1 MCQAPKQLRLN
12 IFYDG
17 SFTKPMSVKASGG
30 SSVARPQLY
39 QTLAVATISQ
49 AEQQDRFLGSGELNE
64 LASYFASGAKRLE
77 IAQILTENSEII
89 VSRAANRIFVGGSPM
104 AFLEKPKE
112 PELALVDAGRT
123 LKEGM
128 KLGTVTYVE
137 TRGGFLE
144 NLRSIFNTSPSG
156 PVPPGFRP
164 INVSR
169 YGPGNMAKSLRDLSW
184 FLRYATYAIVAGEPN
199 IIIVNTRGL
208 REIIENAC
216 SGEATLVALQ
226 EIKAASLSYFRKD
239 AEATEIVSQYMDVLI
254 TEFKA
259 PTPSN
264 KLRQRPSGDQQGL
277 QLPQIYF
284 SSAERRPK
292 FVMKPGLSAGEK
304 TEVLKAAYRQ
314 IFERDITR
322 AYSLSISD
330 LESKVKNGDISIK
343 EFVRRLAKSP
353 LYQKQFYQP
362 FINSRVIELAF
373 RHILGRG
380 PSSREEV
387 QKYFSIISQGGL
399 AALVDALVDSEEYGD
414 YFGEETVP
422 YIRGLGQEAQEC
434 RNWGPQQDLF
444 NYSAPFRKVPQFIT
458 TFAAYERP
466 LPDQH
471 PYGSGNDPL
480 EIQFGAIFPKET
492 RNPSSR
498 PAPFGKDTKRI
509 LIHQGPGINNQ
520 NSNPQA
526 RGEAPGSL
534 GPKVF
539 KLDQLP
545 GTIGKKAVKGASVK
559 FSESSTQALIRATYL
574 QVFGRDVYEGQRLKV
589 AEIKLENGE
598 ISVREFVRELAKSD
612 LFRQLYWTSLYVC
625 KAIEYIH
632 RRLLG
637 RPTYGRQENNKYFD
651 IAAKKG
657 FYAVVD
663 AIIDSLE
670 YNEAFGEDTVPY
682 ERYLTPNGLAL
693 RNLRVGT
700 IREDV
705 GAKVQKQE
713 TPRFVELGTAKE
725 NRTEPDIE
733 FRINQGVTKQR
744 EQTRIFKLV
753 AGRSDA
759 VSVQTVIRAS
769 YRQIFERD
777 IAPYIS
783 GNEFTELESKLANR
797 EITVKEFIEGL
808 GNSSLYLKEFYT
820 PYPNTKVI
828 ELGTKHFLGR
838 APIDQAEIRKYNQIL
853 ATQGLR
859 TFISVLV
866 GSTEYGQV
874 FGEDTVPYR
883 RFPTLPAANFPNTE
897 KLYNQLT
904 KQNDDLVVPSFKT
917 VKPRF
922 DATKAPMLA
931 KAIADLAAQERQ
943 IDRTQPLFVELGR
956 SFSNGRG
963 QSVEVGVGTSRRK
976 PARIYRLTDGT
987 NQPERQLVINAIY
1000 TQVLDVFSGQIPD
1013 YYRRSELDSKLRN
1026 SEITVREFVRELA
1039 SSDIYRQRFYTPY
1052 PNTKVIEFLFRHLLG
1067 RAPATQGEIRQYN
1080 KLLADKGLRAAVEAI
1095 VDSPEYTRY
1104 FGEDVVPYQR
1114 FPSLPAGNYLG
1125 SVQAAADLVK
1135 QSWSSLSP
1143 SVLAGYSREG

>member
-1 MCQAPKQLRLN
+1 
-12 IFYDG
+12 
-17 SFTKPMSVKASGG
+17 MSVKASGG

-39 QTLAVATISQ
+39 QTLPVATISQ
-49 AEQQDRFLGSGELNE
+49 AEQQDRFLGKGELSE
-64 LASYFASGAKRLE
+64 LGSYFASGAKRLE

-104 AFLEKPKE
+104 AFLEKPQE
-112 PELALVDAGRT
+112 PEMAMVGAGASVQ
-123 LKEGM
+123 EGM

-137 TRGGFLE
+137 SRGGFFE
-144 NLRSIFNTSPSG
+144 NLRSIFNTSAGG
-156 PVPPGFRP
+156 PTPPGFRP
-164 INVSR
+164 INVAR
-169 YGPGNMAKSLRDLSW
+169 YGPGNMSKSLRDLSW
-184 FLRYATYAIVAGEPN
+184 FLRYATYAIVAGDPN
-199 IIIVNTRGL
+199 IISVNTRGL

-216 SGEATLVALQ
+216 SGEATIVALQ
-226 EIKAASLSYFRKD
+226 EIKTASLSFFRKD
-239 AEATEIVSQYMDVLI
+239 PVATEIVTEYMDVLL

-259 PTPSN
+259 PTPST
-264 KLRQRPSGDQQGL
+264 KVRQRPSGDQQGL

-284 SSAERRPK
+284 NAAERRPK
-292 FVMKPGLSAGEK
+292 YAMKPGLSSSEK
-304 TEVLKAAYRQ
+304 TEVVKAAYRQ
-314 IFERDITR
+314 VFERDITR

-330 LESKVKNGDISIK
+330 LESKVKNGDISMK
-343 EFVRRLAKSP
+343 EFIRRLAKSP

-387 QKYFSIISQGGL
+387 QKYFAIISNGGL
-399 AALVDALVDSEEYGD
+399 PALVDALVDSKEYAD

-444 NYSAPFRKVPQFIT
+444 KYSAPFRKVPQFIT
-458 TFAAYERP
+458 TFAAYEQP

-492 RNPSSR
+492 RNPSSS
-498 PAPFGKDTKRI
+498 PAPFGKDTRRI

-520 NSNPQA
+520 LSNPGA
-526 RGEAPGSL
+526 RGVAPGTL
-534 GPKVF
+534 GAKVF

-545 GTIGKKAVKGASVK
+545 GTMSRNAGKGTSVK
-559 FSESSTQALIRATYL
+559 FSESSTQAVIKACYL

-598 ISVREFVRELAKSD
+598 ITVREFVRMLAKSD
-612 LFRQLYWTSLYVC
+612 LFRKMYWTSLYVC

-651 IAAKKG
+651 IASKKG

-663 AIIDSLE
+663 AILDTVE
-670 YNEAFGEDTVPY
+670 YSEAFGEDTVPY
-682 ERYLTPNGLAL
+682 ERYLTPAGVSL
-693 RNLRVGT
+693 RQLRVGT
-700 IREDV
+700 IREDIN
-705 GAKVQKQE
+705 KVEKEE
-713 TPRFVELGTAKE
+713 TPRFVELGEVKE
-725 NRTEPDIE
+725 MRTQPDID

-744 EQTRIFKLV
+744 EQTKVFKLIAGTGDKV
-753 AGRSDA
+753 AVKTLIGA
-759 VSVQTVIRAS
+759 A

-777 IAPYIS
+777 IPPYVA
-783 GNEFTELESKLANR
+783 GNEFTDLESKLGNG

-808 GNSSLYLKEFYT
+808 GCSSLYVKEFYT

-828 ELGTKHFLGR
+828 EMGTKHFLGR
-838 APIDQAEIRKYNQIL
+838 APMDQAEIRKYNQIL
-853 ATQGLR
+853 ATQGIKA
-859 TFISVLV
+859 FIGAMVNSA
-866 GSTEYGQV
+866 EYAQA

-904 KQNDDLVVPSFKT
+904 KQNDDLVVPSFET
-917 VKPRF
+917 VKPRIK
-922 DATKAPMLA
+922 TENTPMLA
-931 KAIADLAAQERQ
+931 NAIADLAAQARQ
-943 IDRTQPLFVELGR
+943 MDKTKPLFIELGR
-956 SFSNGRG
+956 SFNDGRG

-976 PARIYRLTDGT
+976 PTRIFRATTGT
-987 NQPERQLVINAIY
+987 NSTETNQVINAIY
-1000 TQVLDVFSGQIPD
+1000 VQVMDVFSGQIPD
-1013 YYRRSELDSKLRN
+1013 YLRRSDLDSKLRN
-1026 SEITVREFVRELA
+1026 GEITVREFVLELA
-1039 SSDIYRQRFYTPY
+1039 SSEIYRKRFYTPY
-1052 PNTKVIEFLFRHLLG
+1052 PNTKVIEFLFRHILG

-1080 KLLADKGLRAAVEAI
+1080 KLLADSGLRAAVETM
-1095 VDSPEYTRY
+1095 VNSPEYARY
-1104 FGEDVVPYQR
+1104 FGEDVVPYNR

-1125 SVQAAADLVK
+1125 SVKAEADLVK

-1143 SVLAGYSREG
+1143 SVLTGRGGR

>member
-1 MCQAPKQLRLN
+1 
-12 IFYDG
+12 
-17 SFTKPMSVKASGG
+17 MSIKASGG

-39 QTLAVATISQ
+39 QTLPVATISQ
-49 AEQQDRFLGSGELNE
+49 AEQQDRFLGNGELSE

-77 IAQILTENSEII
+77 IAQMLTDNSEII

-104 AFLEKPKE
+104 AFLEKPQE
-112 PELALVDAGRT
+112 RELAMAGAVAT
-123 LKEGM
+123 SEGSVTEGM

-137 TRGGFLE
+137 SRGGFLE
-144 NLRSIFNTSPSG
+144 NLRSIFNSSPGG
-156 PVPPGFRP
+156 PTPPGFRP
-164 INVSR
+164 INVAR
-169 YGPGNMAKSLRDLSW
+169 YGPSNMAKSLRDLSW
-184 FLRYATYAIVAGEPN
+184 FLRYATYAIVAGDPN
-199 IIIVNTRGL
+199 IISVNTRGL

-216 SGEATLVALQ
+216 STEATVVALQ
-226 EIKAASLSYFRKD
+226 EIKSASLSYFRKD
-239 AEATEIVSQYMDVLI
+239 TVATEIVSQYMDVLLN
-254 TEFKA
+254 EFKA

-264 KLRQRPSGDQQGL
+264 IVRQRPSGDQQGL
-277 QLPQIYF
+277 QLPQIY
-284 SSAERRPK
+284 SVAAERRPK
-292 FVMKPGLSAGEK
+292 FAMKPGLSASEK
-304 TEVLKAAYRQ
+304 IEVVKAAYRQ
-314 IFERDITR
+314 LFERDITR

-330 LESKVKNGDISIK
+330 LESKVKNGDISMK

-387 QKYFSIISQGGL
+387 QKYFAIISNGGL
-399 AALVDALVDSEEYGD
+399 PALVDALVDSNEYGD

-444 NYSAPFRKVPQFIT
+444 KFSAPFRKVPQFIT
-458 TFAAYERP
+458 TFAAYDRP

-492 RNPSSR
+492 RNPSSS
-498 PAPFGKDTKRI
+498 PAPFGKDTRRI

-520 NSNPQA
+520 LSNPKA
-526 RGEAPGSL
+526 RGEFPGSL

-539 KLDQLP
+539 RLDQVPSTLSRK
-545 GTIGKKAVKGASVK
+545 GGKGVSVK
-559 FSESSTQALIRATYL
+559 FSESSTQAVIRAIYL

-598 ISVREFVRELAKSD
+598 ITVREFVRILAKSD
-612 LFRQLYWTSLYVC
+612 LFRKMYWTSLYVC

-651 IAAKKG
+651 IASKKG

-663 AIIDSLE
+663 AILDTPE
-670 YNEAFGEDTVPY
+670 YSEAFGEDTVPY
-682 ERYLTPNGLAL
+682 ERYLTPAGVSL
-693 RNLRVGT
+693 RQLRVGS

-705 GAKVQKQE
+705 GTGKVEKVE
-713 TPRFVELGTAKE
+713 TPRFVELGTVTE
-725 NRTEPDIE
+725 NRTEPDIQ

-744 EQTRIFKLV
+744 EQSKVFKLV
-753 AGRSDA
+753 ANTSNKVA
-759 VSVQTVIRAS
+759 VNTLISAA

-777 IAPYIS
+777 VAPYIIK
-783 GNEFTELESKLANR
+783 NEFSALESKLGNG
-797 EITVKEFIEGL
+797 EISVKEFIAGL
-808 GNSSLYLKEFYT
+808 GYSSLYLKEFYT

-828 ELGTKHFLGR
+828 EMGTKHFLGR

-853 ATQGLR
+853 ATQGIR
-859 TFISVLV
+859 AFITAMVESV
-866 GSTEYGQV
+866 EYSQA

-883 RFPTLPAANFPNTE
+883 RFPTLPAANFPNTQ

-904 KQNDDLVVPSFKT
+904 KQNKDVVVPSFET
-917 VKPRF
+917 VKPRMNS
-922 DATKAPMLA
+922 ANMPILA
-931 KAIADLAAQERQ
+931 KAIADLAAQAKAM
-943 IDRTQPLFVELGR
+943 DKTKPLFIELGR
-956 SFSNGRG
+956 SFNDGRG

-976 PARIYRLTDGT
+976 PARIHRMTLGA
-987 NQPERQLVINAIY
+987 NQAEKQLVINAAY
-1000 TQVLDVFSGQIPD
+1000 CQVLDIFSGQVPQD
-1013 YYRRSELDSKLRN
+1013 FRRSNLDSKLRN
-1026 SEITVREFVRELA
+1026 GEISVREFVRELA
-1039 SSDIYRQRFYTPY
+1039 SSEIYRKRFYTPY
-1052 PNTKVIEFLFRHLLG
+1052 PNTKVIEFLFRHILG

-1080 KLLADKGLRAAVEAI
+1080 KLLADSGLRAAVEAI
-1095 VDSPEYTRY
+1095 VDSAEYARF
-1104 FGEDVVPYQR
+1104 FGEDVVPYPR
-1114 FPSLPAGNYLG
+1114 YPSLPAGNYLG

-1143 SVLAGYSREG
+1143 AVLTGRPSDR